1 MRLFG
6 KLDTAINRFDRAQYL
21 TAPFDGAFAAPV
33 AALPERTFAAPPRG
47 TTFDARFRG
56 TTFSAAP
63 RGTCF
68 RLETS

>member
-6 KLDTAINRFDRAQYL
+6 KPGGTRRQLRAALL
-21 TAPFDGAFAAPV
+21 TAPFDLAFAAPV
-33 AALPERTFAAPPRG
+33 AALPARTFDAPPRG

-56 TTFSAAP
+56 TNFSAAP

-68 RLETS
+68 TTIQN